1 MICRHE
7 STCTKKSPSCKLTC
21 EEYIHR
27 LQQTDAR
34 RATTGYDAVKRRSAI
49 MRKLKKKQVKARF
62 GR

>member
-7 STCTKKSPSCKLTC
+7 STCTKKSPYCKLTC
-21 EEYIHR
+21 DEYMRR
-27 LQQTDAR
+27 LNRTDAKKV
-34 RATTGYDAVKRRSAI
+34 TPGYDAVKRRSAI